1 MDRNTIIAIV
11 LCVVVIT
18 VGMTIQTAF
27 FAPPVTN
34 SVETIE
40 TEIDGSINANNI
52 AIEQKVDAF
61 KASGTDGPTNSFIV
75 ENETLRITFDPVGG
89 SVSSI
94 KLLMHEENNEPV
106 ELLFKEADD
115 TNAFMLYYGS
125 DYQSPINDV
134 FDYSIEKK
142 SLSNG
147 GSITQVTF
155 SRDYEVI
162 STGEKFTIEKRFAI
176 PDNDEYMIQM
186 AVTIKTEDGSV
197 IPLNFEDGNMY
208 SISVG
213 PQIGPAFESLSG
225 NYDYRRVIYK
235 EADKGGRKNAKYK
248 NGVFTYDKTDVDWI
262 GLTGKYFA
270 FLLIPENDGIISSIS
285 ATEKINEEGIPQEDI
300 IYVNRR
306 ADNSSSITDVY
317 SFYAGPQTSKTLG
330 IYDTASDNV
339 FGLSDHNL
347 KKALDV
353 SWLSWL
359 ETFLKWILEAFYF
372 VIPNYGVAIIL
383 LTVLV
388 KVCLIP
394 ISKKGLDSTAKMS
407 ALAPKIEE
415 IKTRYANNPEEQNKA
430 IAKLYQEE
438 KINPMG
444 SCIPMLIQFP
454 IFIALYGLLNKNF
467 ELRGAMFIPGWIPDL
482 SVPDTIA
489 VLPFSIPFLGPQ
501 IHLLP
506 IIYTVSM
513 IFSMK
518 ITQTT
523 NTAQSQKGMMWFMTY
538 GMPIMFFF
546 IMYNAPSG
554 LLVYWTIT
562 NVISIGQQIFTNHK
576 KKGQYIEEIEAKEEA
591 KKAKKKKGKR

>member
-11 LCVVVIT
+11 LSVIVIT
-18 VGMTIQTAF
+18 VGMTLQTVF
-27 FAPPVTN
+27 FTPTDVVATA
-34 SVETIE
+34 ETVE
-40 TEIDGSINANNI
+40 TEIDSTSKSENLKT
-52 AIEQKVDAF
+52 ESEVSTF
-61 KASGTDGPTNSFIV
+61 KASGTDGPDSKFNVQSKSFD
-75 ENETLRITFDPVGG
+75 ITFDPKGG
-89 SVSSI
+89 TISSI
-94 KLLMHEENNEPV
+94 KLLEHEENGKPV
-106 ELLFKEADD
+106 ELIYKEDND
-115 TNAFMLYYGS
+115 VNAFMLYYGS
-125 DYQSPINDV
+125 DKDSPIDDI
-134 FDYSIEKK
+134 FDYSIETKK
-142 SLSNG
+142 ANS

-155 SRDYEVI
+155 SREYEI
-162 STGEKFTIEKRFAI
+162 SSSGEKFTIEKRFAI
-176 PDNDEYMIQM
+176 PTDDEYMIQL
-186 AVTIKTEDGSV
+186 AVTINSEDGKS
-197 IPLNFEDGNMY
+197 IPLNFDGNMY
-208 SISVG
+208 SMSIG

-235 EADKGGRKNAKYK
+235 QADKGSRKNANFK
-248 NGVFTYDKTDVDWI
+248 NGLFEYSNSDVDWV
-262 GLTGKYFA
+262 GLAGKYFA
-270 FLLIPENDGIISSIS
+270 FLLIPETDGITSCIS
-285 ATEKINEEGIPQEDI
+285 ATEISQDTGIPQEDT
-300 IYVNRR
+300 IYFHRVY
-306 ADNSSSITDVY
+306 DSKSSVTDVY

-330 IYDTASDNV
+330 IYDVASDNV
-339 FGLSDHNL
+339 FGLSNHNL

-359 ETFLKWILEAFYF
+359 ETILKWILEAFYF

-383 LTVLV
+383 LTILV

-407 ALAPKIEE
+407 ALTPKMEE
-415 IKTRYANNPEEQNKA
+415 IKKKYADNPEEQNRA
-430 IAKLYQEE
+430 IAKLYQDEH
-438 KINPMG
+438 INPMG

-489 VLPFSIPFLGPQ
+489 TLPFSLPFLGPQ

-518 ITQTT
+518 ITQAT
-523 NTAQSQKGMMWFMTY
+523 NTAQSQKSMMIFMTY

-554 LLVYWTIT
+554 LLVYWTVT
-562 NVISIGQQIFTNHK
+562 NAISIGQQIYTNHK
-576 KKGQYIEEIEAKEEA
+576 KKGKYEAEIVAKDEA
-591 KKAKKKKGKR
+591 KKAKKKKNKR